1 MWFNISGEDQLSTV
15 WFNYFAGKKMDVCVW
30 HRRSE
35 HTRAR
40 GCPAHLFSIL
50 HWHVVDTAQPTLGG
64 AMPILPAW
72 NNQISLTQRPYAKI
86 LMTSHAFPKL
96 KI

>member
-1 MWFNISGEDQLSTV
+1 LKQGFDVSCVRAQL
-15 WFNYFAGKKMDVCVW
+15 
-30 HRRSE
+30 RR
-35 HTRAR
+35 
-40 GCPAHLFSIL
+40 
-50 HWHVVDTAQPTLGG
+50 HWHVVDIAQPTLGG